1 MTTSQVQR
9 IETGVDAVAAA
20 VLAVAA
26 GYCALRLSLDVAP
39 AMGVA
44 GLCLCAWFALLRSVR
59 PTGGRFG
66 IGDFA
71 VAEVP
76 APPEELRLTEADR
89 IPDELPARTDELLL
103 DDVLAQLGP
112 DSRVV
117 RLFDRAAMPTPG
129 ELRARIDRHLD
140 HGRDSAG
147 TPDASQALHDA
158 LAELRRSLR

>member
-1 MTTSQVQR
+1 MTTSQAQR
-9 IETGVDAVAAA
+9 IEQVVDLAAAA

-26 GYCALRLSLDVAP
+26 GFCALRLSWRLGPSA
-39 AMGVA
+39 AVA
-44 GLCLCAWFALLRSVR
+44 GLGLCACFALLRSVR
-59 PTGGRFG
+59 PTDGRFR

-71 VAEVP
+71 LAEVP
-76 APPEELRLTEADR
+76 APPEELLLTEADR
-89 IPDELPARTDELLL
+89 VADEPAVRPDELLL
-103 DDVLAQLGP
+103 DDVLAQVVP

-140 HGRDSAG
+140 GSRGPAAA
-147 TPDASQALHDA
+147 PDASQALHEA